1 MRKKVMVP
9 ALLFLLAISLPL
21 FVANR
26 LVLTVLIM
34 CYYYAYLAL
43 CWNLVGGYSGQLSLG
58 HGIFYGVGAYTS
70 VALFV
75 HLGISPWFGM
85 VLGAMLAAVC
95 AFALGNVTFG
105 FELKGFFFIVVMLS
119 ITQIFQEI
127 AKQIPFL
134 GESEGI
140 SLPLHMGWRF
150 FQFGSKAEYYYIIL
164 FLLLIAVLI
173 SVFIE
178 RSKMGYNL
186 VAIREDEDTAEASG
200 VDSKWGK
207 TVILTLSAFLTALG
221 GSFFSQFTFFVDPE
235 TAFSTGLNINLILA
249 VVIGGIGTV
258 AGPIVGAFVFVLI
271 SELLRFIPM
280 RMQVMA
286 ALTRVIFALVLMYI
300 MIYCPRGI
308 LHLGWFGKLQKM
320 ISRRGQKAQS
330 LVRG

>member
-1 MRKKVMVP
+1 MKRKFIVP
-9 ALLFLLAISLPL
+9 AALCFLAISLPM

-70 VALFV
+70 VALSV
-75 HLGISPWFGM
+75 HLGMSPWFGM
-85 VLGAMLAAVC
+85 IIGAILASIC
-95 AFALGNVTFG
+95 AFALGNLTFG

-140 SLPLHMGWRF
+140 SLPVRMGWRY

-164 FLLLIAVLI
+164 FLMLVAVLI
-173 SVFIE
+173 SILIE

-200 VDSKWGK
+200 VDSKRGK

-221 GSFFSQFTFFVDPE
+221 GSFFSQFTYFVDPE
-235 TAFSTGLNINLILA
+235 TAFSTALNINLILA

-271 SELLRFIPM
+271 SELLRFVPM
-280 RMQVMA
+280 RMQVVA

-308 LHLGWFGKLQKM
+308 LHLRWFDHLQKV
-320 ISRRGQKAQS
+320 ISRGERKAQS
-330 LVRG
+330 S